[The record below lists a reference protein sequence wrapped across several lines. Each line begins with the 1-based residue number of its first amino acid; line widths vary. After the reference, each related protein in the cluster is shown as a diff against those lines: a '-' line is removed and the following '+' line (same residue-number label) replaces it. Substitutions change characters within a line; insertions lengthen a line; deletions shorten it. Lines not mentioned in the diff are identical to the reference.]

1 MKRNDVIKSINQ
13 LEKDVDL
20 FIEELALHK
29 PLTKSR
35 FDLVDDLILILA
47 NLQLI
52 SYNMEIN
59 KKSTDY
65 KRLVIISNKIA
76 RGK

>member
-65 KRLVIISNKIA
+65 KRLVIISDKIA